1 MAGGAARHL
10 RKEGG
15 RRRGRHA
22 AGSRVHRLAALLALV
37 ISAVALGIVVLA
49 ANEGVGGASHAS
61 DAQASATLEADGG
74 SQESS
79 DATGGGS
86 PEADERQ
93 AASGVEVS
101 SDSDNASTDDA
112 TAAAGEGGS
121 DAQADAD
128 NETAPE
134 ATQAVGT
141 APEVRSAVQP
151 LTDNV
156 AGTVSVAYASLSDT
170 NDACSIQADRQMRS
184 ASMIK
189 LAILAEYLRETD
201 VGMLSG
207 EETYT
212 LRASDIV
219 GGTGSLQGRGA
230 GYQTTLDGLA
240 RLMVCE
246 SDNVAANVLIDRMGM
261 DAINAEAS
269 SLGLSS
275 TVLERRMM
283 DSAAMAAGR
292 DNYTS
297 ARDVARVLELIG
309 SGRLVSREASDRALG
324 WLEQQT
330 DRAGIPAGVPAGTT
344 VGNKTGSLESARH
357 DGAIVLGEHPYV
369 LVVMTD
375 GMGTDSANALISRVS
390 RAVWQAVG

>member
-49 ANEGVGGASHAS
+49 INEGVGGASHAS

-86 PEADERQ
+86 PAADEGQ
-93 AASGVEVS
+93 TASGVEVS
-101 SDSDNASTDDA
+101 SDGDNAFTDDA
-112 TAAAGEGGS
+112 TVAAGEDGS

-128 NETAPE
+128 NETAR
-134 ATQAVGT
+134 ATQAAGT

-151 LTDNV
+151 LMDNA
-156 AGTVSVAYASLSDT
+156 AGTVSIAYASLSDT
-170 NDACSIQADRQMRS
+170 SDACSIQADRQMRS

-201 VGMLSG
+201 AGMLSG

-219 GGTGSLQGRGA
+219 GGTGSLQGKGA

-283 DSAAMAAGR
+283 DSDAMAAGR

-297 ARDVARVLELIG
+297 ARDVARVLGLIG